1 MPKIT
6 EKRCYC
12 CFYYHAYYV
21 KGISS
26 FEKVSYGICDKTQEA
41 LQDKHGSCEKWRT
54 SCQRRKKQ
62 IAIAPA
68 ILENAVSSINE
79 LKQILYEAKEADGA
93 N

>member
-12 CFYYHAYYV
+12 CIYYHAYYT
-21 KGISS
+21 KGISR
-26 FEKVSYGICDKTQEA
+26 FEKLGYGVCDKTQEA

-54 SCQRRKKQ
+54 SCRRKKER

-68 ILENAVSSINE
+68 ILENAVNSINE
-79 LKQILYEAKEADGA
+79 LKQIWLEARAEEGA
-93 N
+93 E